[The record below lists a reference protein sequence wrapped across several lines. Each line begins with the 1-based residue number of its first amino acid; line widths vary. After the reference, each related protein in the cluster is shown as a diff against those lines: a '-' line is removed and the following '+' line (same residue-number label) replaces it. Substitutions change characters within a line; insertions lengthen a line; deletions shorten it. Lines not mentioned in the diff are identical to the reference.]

1 MNKKT
6 TVAALVCIMACASA
20 MAELP
25 DQPILSRYGIALDQ
39 LPAGQA
45 DETVDASSGKS
56 HFKVPP
62 IGPWGV
68 VVPSDAMKP
77 PMTGNISID
86 QSVQQDQERCQR
98 TQNEA
103 LRRNGGRGGWAGCPI
118 ISIEP
123 DITTG
128 FTR

>member
-1 MNKKT
+1 MNKKNI
-6 TVAALVCIMACASA
+6 VAALVCILASTSA

-25 DQPILSRYGIALDQ
+25 DQSILSRYGIASDQ
-39 LPAGQA
+39 LPTGQA

-56 HFKVPP
+56 HFKVPL

-86 QSVQQDQERCQR
+86 QSVQQDQERCR
-98 TQNEA
+98 RMQNEA
-103 LRRNGGRGGWAGCPI
+103 LRRNGGWGGWAGCPS

-123 DITTG
+123 QITTG